1 VPLRHEDGQVYASLN
16 VSMHSTRR
24 SKEEMRA
31 QLLEPLRR
39 TAGEIE
45 ADLRAIARRRQSFGV
60 GDEDG
65 A

>member
-1 VPLRHEDGQVYASLN
+1 MYASLN